1 MTPVPAIGEQR
12 PTARQIA
19 YLKVLADRVGQTF
32 AYPRTRVQASA
43 EIARLK
49 RTAPSTRA
57 EKVLERLDDR
67 PAREA
72 AEDAIAIH
80 GFEIAGY
87 GSTATWS
94 QRS

>member
-1 MTPVPAIGEQR
+1 MDHNPP
-12 PTARQIA
+12 PSPRQLN
-19 YLKVLADRVGQTF
+19 YLKALAQRTGQTF
-32 AYPRTRVQASA
+32 TWPQTRSQASR

-49 RTAPSTRA
+49 RARPSTAA
-57 EKVLERLDDR
+57 EHAIEQIDDR

-72 AEDAIAIH
+72 AEDASAIH
-80 GFEIAGY
+80 GFEVLGY